1 MSSMWRWRIAC
12 GVAALLTMLSP
23 AAAQPAGTAAPLIP
37 RFTDPVHGLS
47 LDEAVAQALAREP
60 SLRAVRAEI
69 DVARGLRLQ
78 AGLRP
83 NPSVSFEQRE
93 EPGGTDRQAMVGVEW
108 PLDLFR
114 RRGRTD
120 VAERDV
126 ALAEHAAADRERL
139 VAAGVRARYGD
150 LLVAIRELAILDELV
165 AAIARQRDLLRSRVD
180 EGASPPLE
188 RDLLEVEVRRLES
201 GRLLEVGRAEA
212 ALFELKRAMG
222 LPIDESVTV
231 AGTLEAIVQAEAV
244 RELSAGVDAAQGR
257 ADVRAAEA
265 RITVAEAR
273 LDRARREGRFDVRV
287 FGSYMRMDAGFPQRA
302 FGREGGLERVRGLFH
317 YVSAGAIVTLPLLNR
332 QQGEVAAARA
342 ARESAA
348 AAYDVARLAAETE
361 VATARALDRHAHQS
375 VGAYAAGVVTLAR
388 QNLAVVGETYTLGR
402 ASVFDVLAE
411 QRRFL
416 EVEQGYTDA
425 LRAAYEARTALIL
438 ALGETP

>member
-1 MSSMWRWRIAC
+1 MTSVWRWRIAC
-12 GVAALLTMLSP
+12 GVVALLTMLSP
-23 AAAQPAGTAAPLIP
+23 AAAQPSGTAAPVAP
-37 RFTDPVHGLS
+37 RFTDPVNGLS
-47 LDEAVAQALAREP
+47 LDEAIAQALVLEP
-60 SLRAVRAEI
+60 SLRAMRAEI

-93 EPGGTDRQAMVGVEW
+93 EPGGTDRQTMVGVEW

-114 RRGRTD
+114 RRGRID
-120 VAERDV
+120 VAEREV

-139 VAAGVRARYGD
+139 VAADVRARYGD
-150 LLVAIRELAILDELV
+150 LLVAVRDLAILDELV

-201 GRLLEVGRAEA
+201 DRLLQAGRAEA

-222 LPIDESVTV
+222 LPIDESVRV
-231 AGTLEAIVQAEAV
+231 AGTLETVVQAEAA
-244 RELSAGVDAAQGR
+244 RELSAGVDAPHVR
-257 ADVRAAEA
+257 ADVQAAEA
-265 RITVAEAR
+265 RIAVAEAR
-273 LDRARREGRFDVRV
+273 LDRARLEGRFDVSV
-287 FGSYMRMDAGFPQRA
+287 FGSYMRMDAGFSQRA
-302 FGREGGLERVRGLFH
+302 FGPEGGLERVRGLFH
-317 YVSAGAIVTLPLLNR
+317 YVSAGAMVTVPLLDR

-348 AAYDVARLAAETE
+348 ATYDGARLAAETE
-361 VATARALDRHAHQS
+361 VATARALDRHAHQA
-375 VGAYAAGVVTLAR
+375 VDTYATGVVTLAR

-425 LRAAYEARTALIL
+425 LRAAYEARTALTL
-438 ALGETP
+438 ALGERP